1 MNLGS
6 SEPLKGTDE
15 RNHSPMEAIWNDNSR
30 IILASGLWSTCSL
43 GSSFHD
49 PSVTQHKALGL
60 WPLPSLCDFD
70 VCGGVLSVKLQG
82 SLTPR
87 CLRCLMKEHHS
98 LQPCLNSDLKLGCS
112 RARHFVGSEHAYEAL
127 PNGCLNPWPPVTCD
141 IIKFF
146 PAGTAHWSQYQ
157 KCVFCF
163 FFFWLVGYTSDLS

>member
-1 MNLGS
+1 M
-6 SEPLKGTDE
+6 KGTTAPWRQFGTITAD
-15 RNHSPMEAIWNDNSR
+15 
-30 IILASGLWSTCSL
+30 
-43 GSSFHD
+43 SSWLLD
-49 PSVTQHKALGL
+49 YGPRVPWAAPSMIHQWLSIRHLGL

-163 FFFWLVGYTSDLS
+163 FFFFWLVGYTSDLS